1 MTTKTTTKGAA
12 EESKR
17 RNPTLTFASVLIN
30 ESHVM
35 DNGQQHC
42 VERRKTKRGNIIGTI
57 HESLTTVVV
66 VELCLTGTLSGYF
79 FRIFSPSV
87 FLFSKTLSSLYWN
100 FIVNRGT
107 GQTERQTTWQT
118 GTVYIDWR
126 MTEERETNNSDSITD
141 YSNSGNK

>member
-1 MTTKTTTKGAA
+1 MTTKTTETTTKEAA

-35 DNGQQHC
+35 DNGQIHC
-42 VERRKTKRGNIIGTI
+42 VERKKTKRGNIIGTI
-57 HESLTTVVV
+57 HELQTAI
-66 VELCLTGTLSGYF
+66 ELCLTGTLSGYF

-118 GTVYIDWR
+118 GTVYID
-126 MTEERETNNSDSITD
+126 
-141 YSNSGNK
+141 